1 MSLLKS
7 LPPLYKNL
15 IIALETMRM
24 KELLTNYVTASLIH
38 EMLKRK
44 KKEPQSDNVAMVL
57 HQD

>member
-1 MSLLKS
+1 
-7 LPPLYKNL
+7 
-15 IIALETMRM
+15 M

-38 EMLKRK
+38 EMLKMK